1 MHSLV
6 CLQHRMIIQTVLSR
20 MSEVLQKP
28 PCAAGMV
35 QWETVHA
42 GLEFEEAM
50 HINNYVRRSAGN
62 LYCMSLLKYNVKG
75 NGSLTVVK
83 QGNKFRFLGFT
94 GRLTTGK
101 CGHRLQDS
109 LAESL
114 F

>member
-6 CLQHRMIIQTVLSR
+6 RLQHRMIVRTALGR

-28 PCAAGMV
+28 PCAAETV

-50 HINNYVRRSAGN
+50 HTDKYVRRSAGN
-62 LYCMSLLKYNVKG
+62 LYCVSLLKYNVKG
-75 NGSLTVVK
+75 NGSLTVIK
-83 QGNKFRFLGFT
+83 QGDKFRFLGFT
-94 GRLTTGK
+94 GRLTAGK
-101 CGHRLQDS
+101 RGRRLRDS